1 MKIGILGG
9 TFNPVHL
16 GHLIMAQTVA
26 KKFKLEQIL
35 FIPCAVP
42 YHKKN
47 IRLADARH
55 RLKMVRLAVARTPH
69 FAGSDI
75 DLKRGGPSY
84 SIDTIQKLKKAYP
97 PRTRFYFII
106 GSDSLWELP
115 LWYRI
120 KDLTRTCQFVTIARS
135 KYPLTGLKKL
145 AARIGPAGAQK
156 IKKNFLK
163 HPVVNISSTGIRARR
178 KKKRPISQ
186 LVPHRVEKYIIKHRL
201 YQ

>member
-47 IRLADARH
+47 IRLANARH

-75 DLKRGGPSY
+75 DLKDGSILAANSPGILQGLGTLVRGGEGGGARNV
-84 SIDTIQKLKKAYP
+84 KKE
-97 PRTRFYFII
+97 R
-106 GSDSLWELP
+106 G
-115 LWYRI
+115 
-120 KDLTRTCQFVTIARS
+120 
-135 KYPLTGLKKL
+135 KK
-145 AARIGPAGAQK
+145 GM
-156 IKKNFLK
+156 
-163 HPVVNISSTGIRARR
+163 
-178 KKKRPISQ
+178 
-186 LVPHRVEKYIIKHRL
+186 
-201 YQ
+201 